1 MVMSKERPMSTTSGP
16 TAASYL
22 RRWRRWIS
30 SAIFKQN
37 TQTDIRF
44 LDVEQL
50 TRDVDAAMADMPLLI
65 RPNAGPESLMP
76 TRLDLLG
83 LDPGYLRVARPDT
96 YEALQLAC
104 VTCPSWRACAR
115 DLARGNATRGLG
127 GYCLNAARIDA
138 LIAEH

>member
-1 MVMSKERPMSTTSGP
+1 MSIISGP
-16 TAASYL
+16 TTGSYL
-22 RRWRRWIS
+22 RRWCRRIS
-30 SAIFKQN
+30 AAISRQN
-37 TQTDIRF
+37 AQAGIRF

-50 TRDVDAAMADMPLLI
+50 TRDVDAAMADMPLLL

-83 LDPGYLRVARPDT
+83 LDPGYLRAARPET

-104 VTCPSWRACAR
+104 ATCPSWRACAR

-127 GYCLNAARIDA
+127 SYCLNAARIDA